1 MNQKISFTPF
11 FKISSFVFLAVFVLF
26 TACKQPEDPVFD
38 ELLASAGEDATICLG
53 ESVLL
58 GGTPSAQGG
67 DGNYSFS
74 WNNNA
79 GSEANPMVSPTET
92 TTYTL
97 TVIDGT
103 GKEVVDDITIT
114 VAETFT
120 ADAGNDQAVL
130 AGSSVS
136 LGGSPVGSGT
146 STYTYSWND
155 GKSEISSEEN
165 PNVTPTKTTT
175 YEVVVTDANGC
186 TATDIVTI
194 TVSDFMVEA
203 GSDTTICLGTSYVLG
218 GTPTVSGDGTYTY
231 SWNDGITEVAT
242 TENPSV
248 SPSQTTTYE
257 VLVTDQN
264 GVTQTDQVTIAIAES
279 FTVDAGLDQKIIIGE
294 LATLEVKV
302 SGNGTYSYSWDNNAG
317 TTAMVE
323 VSPTV
328 STTYTVTVTDEYG
341 CSETDEVTIAIAD
354 FTVDA
359 GNDQTIC
366 LGNSVNLGGSP
377 TATGPGSY
385 SYSWSVAN
393 SVIATEANPNVTPS
407 QTTTYSLVVTDN
419 ADGFTISDE
428 VVITVAETYTANAG
442 SDVTI
447 CPGEP
452 VQLGGSPAASGN
464 GNYTYSWN
472 DGNNE
477 VATTANPNVSP
488 ITTTTYTLTVT
499 DGFGCSETD
508 EIVINVSPDFT
519 VDAGNSQQICEG
531 EIITLGGSPVVTGPG
546 AYTYSWSDGTA
557 EISTDANPTLIP
569 AASAVYTVT
578 VTDENGCSKT
588 SSVEI
593 GVTPVISGSVTFNY
607 TGAPQTFTFPDCIT
621 EVRVE
626 VYGAQGQDGESLAT
640 NEGQIGTPG
649 VGGNG
654 ALSVGTIMLNLNL
667 GNTLN
672 IYVGGQDGYN
682 GGGLGGQ
689 SDNPFGSYSDMSDG
703 GNGGGASDI
712 RYGGVDLLDRIIV
725 AGGGGGGGGAPR
737 GALAAYSGSNGGNSN
752 ADGINT
758 NIAIPGT
765 QAEGGKAPVNANGGV
780 GGNGFIPPQS
790 ICSGLDGTNGLF
802 GIGGNGG
809 NGGYNAVNCPVQGAG
824 GGGGG
829 GGYYGGGGAGAGYGV
844 DVAASVPA
852 AGGGGGSSYIGG
864 VTNGTIADGVHTGNG
879 KIVISWGN

>member
-626 VYGAQGQDGESLAT
+626 VYGAQGQDGEAQTSNGIYGKGGLGAKAT
-640 NEGQIGTPG
+640 GIIP
-649 VGGNG
+649 
-654 ALSVGTIMLNLNL
+654 LDLNL

-672 IYVGGQDGYN
+672 IYVGGQEGYN
-682 GGGLGGQ
+682 GGGLAPSG
-689 SDNPFGSYSDMSDG
+689 DNNTG
-703 GNGGGASDI
+703 GNGGDGSDI
-712 RYGGVDLLDRIIV
+712 RYGGINLSNRIIV
-725 AGGGGGGGGAPR
+725 AGGGGGGGGAGTNSFATATIGSDG
-737 GALAAYSGSNGGNSN
+737 GAGGLNGLDGKNSEQGYFDPGQYILGGKGAIQNAGGLGGQGGGNVN
-752 ADGINT
+752 GAGCIQGNDG
-758 NIAIPGT
+758 
-765 QAEGGKAPVNANGGV
+765 EDGV
-780 GGNGFIPPQS
+780 FGLGGNGALGAKGTGACFNQS
-790 ICSGLDGTNGLF
+790 SSG
-802 GIGGNGG
+802 
-809 NGGYNAVNCPVQGAG
+809 GA
-824 GGGGG
+824 GG
-829 GGYYGGGGAGAGYGV
+829 GGYYGGGGGGSGQGNSGAN
-844 DVAASVPA
+844 AFPS

-864 VTNGTIADGVHTGNG
+864 VSSGSVTDGVHTGNG